1 MPSWP
6 LPEQVDVRI
15 VPETRTH
22 EAAYASEQ
30 QPHRRAPPTGCA
42 RWQANNCH
50 RAHRERATTAPAR
63 PTTHPGDRGPQAPRR
78 PATCAPTIERRL
90 RRQRR
95 DGVRYQ
101 CSAVSNGQ
109 QRAPWRATGGQVA
122 ERRVGATA
130 RFPTRHSSQA
140 GTPASE
146 QRGGVNGG
154 TASDAA
160 GHVQPDNGARAAAP
174 TPSERHGRVT
184 R

>member
-78 PATCAPTIERRL
+78 PATCEPTIERRL

-130 RFPTRHSSQA
+130 RLPTRHRSPA
-140 GTPASE
+140 GTPQTNS
-146 QRGGVNGG
+146 
-154 TASDAA
+154 
-160 GHVQPDNGARAAAP
+160 AAASMAALP
-174 TPSERHGRVT
+174 VTPRVMCSRIT
-184 R
+184 AHAPPRRRLPSGTGA